1 MLGEEDP
8 GRILQFVIAFIGHV
22 VTYSHTS
29 EGRKARE
36 IWEQL
41 PAKAFNIKS
50 LSDLPPPISM
60 TQWIFTLT
68 LEGLTQMSNIILKFT
83 ENQGY

>member
-1 MLGEEDP
+1 M
-8 GRILQFVIAFIGHV
+8 
-22 VTYSHTS
+22 
-29 EGRKARE
+29 E

-41 PAKAFNIKS
+41 SAKAFNIKL
-50 LSDLPPPISM
+50 LSHLPASISM